1 MQHKTFSEAISRFSD
16 EMESEILSEES
27 LKKIIEEKMKDNVV
41 TILCDDPSDLEILE
55 SKLKI
60 LQIVFVLYCPFD
72 PYNHGY
78 DVIKKFLA
86 HVRSQNKGSIH
97 PTYLNI
103 R

>member
-1 MQHKTFSEAISRFSD
+1 MIQPD
-16 EMESEILSEES
+16 ED
-27 LKKIIEEKMKDNVV
+27 LKKILFETNLEKTLLQRGNDVV
-41 TILCDDPSDLEILE
+41 SILCDDPSDLEILE

-97 PTYLNI
+97 LWLSKQIGYVH
-103 R
+103 

>member
-1 MQHKTFSEAISRFSD
+1 METDIDSEK
-16 EMESEILSEES
+16 S
-27 LKKIIEEKMKDNVV
+27 LKETIEKRMDYVV